1 MIQAAAQT
9 GEFGNLWRMVAEGT
23 VSTKVILVVLAV
35 FSLASW
41 AIIVLKM
48 RQFRRL
54 RRESDVF
61 VDRLE
66 RAERLEDAFHQIIAL
81 PESPF
86 TRVFK
91 RGMTFYS
98 ELRPAARNVG
108 EVKGLLPAQLE
119 VLRLVLEKEE
129 GDERDT
135 LTRGLLWLAIFA
147 TASPL
152 LGLLGTV
159 IGVMNSFIGVANAGS
174 SSITAVAPGIAE
186 ALIATAGG
194 LVVAIPA
201 AIGYNYLTGRLNL
214 FMGELEGF
222 SSEFIGALAREG
234 RI

>member
-1 MIQAAAQT
+1 MIQSAAQS
-9 GEFGNLWRMVAEGT
+9 GEFGNLWRMVAGGT
-23 VSTKVILVVLAV
+23 ASTKVILVVLAV
-35 FSLASW
+35 FSFASW

-54 RRESDVF
+54 RRESDLF

-66 RAERLEDAFHQIIAL
+66 KADRLEDAFHQILAL

-98 ELRPAARNVG
+98 ELRPPSRGGG
-108 EVKGLLPAQLE
+108 EVKGLLPTQLE

-129 GDERDT
+129 GDERDG